1 MRQGANSAPRAQSTV
16 PTACV
21 SGSLVAVEGL
31 ERLERMHSLSECPT
45 RSRQAFSLWHSL
57 LESKF
62 EVAVVCD
69 HGTVRIGAAE
79 FAPRISNPETI
90 SIDFDG
96 AAVQCA
102 LQWHWLL

>member
-79 FAPRISNPETI
+79 FVLHHLPPLV
-90 SIDFDG
+90 G
-96 AAVQCA
+96 CKVCA
-102 LQWHWLL
+102 